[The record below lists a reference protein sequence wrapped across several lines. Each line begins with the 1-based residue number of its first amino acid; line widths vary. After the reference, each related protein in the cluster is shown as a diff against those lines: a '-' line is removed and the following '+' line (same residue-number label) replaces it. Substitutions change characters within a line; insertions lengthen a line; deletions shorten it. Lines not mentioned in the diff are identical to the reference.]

1 MDIYKNAQIHFPNV
15 FLMFFQQG
23 FYGDQVPIL
32 TVLSFFI
39 FDHRK
44 VGDWHPFTC
53 FSKCTLPNLDAMSTN
68 SKAIAS
74 FAFWFRSS

>member
-23 FYGDQVPIL
+23 FYGAQRPIL

-39 FDHRK
+39 LDHRK
-44 VGDWHPFTC
+44 VVLCIFPMDMII
-53 FSKCTLPNLDAMSTN
+53 FSCGWYPKLKRITMG
-68 SKAIAS
+68 
-74 FAFWFRSS
+74 

>member
-1 MDIYKNAQIHFPNV
+1 MDIYKNVQIHFPNV

-23 FYGDQVPIL
+23 FYGCQAPIL

-44 VGDWHPFTC
+44 VVLYIFPMDMII
-53 FSKCTLPNLDAMSTN
+53 FSCGWYPKLKRITMG
-68 SKAIAS
+68 
-74 FAFWFRSS
+74 